1 MSMLIRNLHLR
12 CLTSFLPAV
21 NVNQQFF
28 KRYSQIV
35 LQLKMNEAIVLHEEG
50 SPKFE
55 MFFRYI
61 NPKLNVDR
69 QFNFVRQ
76 VDEPINNFL
85 CRIDRNINIYLMKK
99 IRRQKKKH
107 SENNIPEELENNVDN
122 NNIKFVKN
130 RTVLNGDLTCKSIL
144 EDSSNVKLVI
154 FDTEYELKHNIP
166 YITKIE
172 LPSSILI
179 GFPAYPSKFEGTNVD
194 KTKSTFDWYRQGKQ
208 WIHIAEGFLYIPTKS
223 DLGYKLKISCVPKN
237 DVECGPVTE
246 IVSNDIVQ
254 VGPGEC
260 LFDTRHAFTKD
271 KLSGKS
277 FRITSYNILAN
288 VYSETSLSK
297 DTLYPYC
304 PHYALSMDYRKLLI
318 LKELI
323 GYNSDVICL
332 QEVDGKV
339 YNNDLLMSLNA
350 LNYDSVF
357 NFKNEVREGLAIF
370 YNQERFDKLI
380 CDCSV
385 LSQDINLDQ
394 FSSVWSK
401 IQNDNVKQTFLN
413 RNTIIQVVALQSK
426 ENPEILVVG
435 NTHLYFKPEAD
446 HIRLLQAYY
455 GLIYLRTFAKKIK
468 EEHAECN
475 VSILY
480 CGDFN
485 SVPENGVYQLM
496 TENYIPEDHGD
507 WRSSAE
513 EHVENIS
520 IEHDLN
526 LSSACGTPEYTNYT
540 ATFSGCLDYIFYQTD
555 HLEVEQ
561 VIPMPSKTELSAY
574 TGLPSVV
581 SPSDHIALCADLK
594 WSK

>member
-1 MSMLIRNLHLR
+1 MTILLHNLHLR
-12 CLTSFLPAV
+12 YLTSFLPIV
-21 NVNQQFF
+21 NVTRQFF
-28 KRYSQIV
+28 KSYSQLVI
-35 LQLKMNEAIVLHEEG
+35 QLKMNEAIVMHKKG
-50 SPKFE
+50 SANFN
-55 MFFRYI
+55 MSFRYV
-61 NPKLNVDR
+61 NPELNVDR
-69 QFNFVRQ
+69 QFNFSRQ
-76 VDEPINNFL
+76 AH
-85 CRIDRNINIYLMKK
+85 RRKDRSKMNMEEYLV
-99 IRRQKKKH
+99 
-107 SENNIPEELENNVDN
+107 NNVGN

-130 RTVLNGDLTCKSIL
+130 HTILDGDLTCESIL
-144 EDSSNVKLVI
+144 EDSSNVKFVL
-154 FDTEYELKHNIP
+154 FDTEYELKKNVP
-166 YITKIE
+166 YITKLE

-179 GFPAYPSKFEGTNVD
+179 DCPTYPTIFEGSNID
-194 KTKSTFDWYRQGKQ
+194 KTKSTFNWFKEENN
-208 WIHIAEGFLYIPTKS
+208 WIHIGEGYLYIPTKS
-223 DLGYKLKISCVPKN
+223 DLGCKLKLSCVPKN
-237 DVECGPVTE
+237 DTQCGPLAE
-246 IVSNDIVQ
+246 IVSNGTVDIV
-254 VGPGEC
+254 PDEY
-260 LFDTRHAFTKD
+260 LFNARHAFTKN

-318 LKELI
+318 LKELL

-339 YNNDLLMSLNA
+339 YDNDLQMSLNA

-357 NFKNEVREGLAIF
+357 NYKNEMHEGLAIF
-370 YNQERFDKLI
+370 YNRERFDKLI
-380 CDCSV
+380 CNYSV
-385 LSQDINLDQ
+385 LSHNTNLDQ

-401 IQNDNVKQTFLN
+401 IQNDKVKQTFLN
-413 RNTIIQVVALQSK
+413 RNTIIQVIALRSK
-426 ENPEILVVG
+426 ENPEILIVG
-435 NTHLYFKPEAD
+435 NTHLYFKPNAD
-446 HIRLLQAYY
+446 HIRLLQAYS
-455 GLIYLRTFAKKIK
+455 GLIYLNTFVKKMK

-496 TENYIPEDHGD
+496 TQNYIPEDHGD
-507 WRSSAE
+507 WRADSK

-520 IEHDLN
+520 IKHDLN

-540 ATFSGCLDYIFYQTD
+540 AAFSGCLDYIFYQTD

-561 VIPMPSKTELSAY
+561 VIPMPSKEELSLY
-574 TGLPSVV
+574 VGLPSIVA
-581 SPSDHIALCADLK
+581 PSDHIALCVDLK